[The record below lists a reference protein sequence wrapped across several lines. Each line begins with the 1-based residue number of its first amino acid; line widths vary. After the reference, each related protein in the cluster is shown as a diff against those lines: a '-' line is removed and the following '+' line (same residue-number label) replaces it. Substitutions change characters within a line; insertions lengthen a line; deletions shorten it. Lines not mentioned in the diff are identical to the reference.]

1 MATYTIRDVDD
12 RLWSKVKELA
22 ATRGISIKQLI
33 IDLLR
38 REVEEGSRRLWKESG

>member
-1 MATYTIRDVDD
+1 MATYTLRDVDE

-22 ATRGISIKQLI
+22 AIRGVSIKQLI

-38 REVEEGSRRLWKESG
+38 REVEEGSRRMWEANE